1 MKEQISILRPTAGLV
16 LSGVKAESVML
27 LSCLLSHTVGAG
39 SQLMGQPILASAH
52 PDRQA
57 VF

>member
-27 LSCLLSHTVGAG
+27 LSCLLSHIVGV
-39 SQLMGQPILASAH
+39 SNQLMGPPILAGAH

-57 VF
+57 AF